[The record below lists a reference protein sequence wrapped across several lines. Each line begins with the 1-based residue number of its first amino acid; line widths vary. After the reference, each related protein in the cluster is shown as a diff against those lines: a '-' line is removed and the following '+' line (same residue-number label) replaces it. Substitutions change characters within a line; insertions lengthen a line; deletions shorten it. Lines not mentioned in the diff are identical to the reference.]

1 MIKEESIT
9 APEITGNTREPD
21 PVPLSNNIKQAT
33 DDVKQAAGLTSSNAV
48 ANGDSVNVEKM
59 LQVFQQL
66 ASQQGTQQGNLISSR
81 SIYLFIVASGI
92 QQQLLQQQVM
102 QQLQLQQAVAAV
114 QGLQKQ
120 LQDQFELARNL
131 VRDLQNSSPKS
142 NQSQPAGSP
151 ITGNNSGNNSN
162 GNSPGS
168 RGQDGGPMRNQSQSC
183 RSMLPYSSNSPNSRN
198 QNSGDLMS
206 NPNPAGSLLRP
217 QHGLPPLAAR
227 GRPHFHPGQ
236 MDDSIQVFIHR
247 IMYYVSMRKK
257 VHLFHFEYFDP
268 RRI

>member
-1 MIKEESIT
+1 MDTTDQNDIKLIKEESSM
-9 APEITGNTREPD
+9 PEQD
-21 PVPLSNNIKQAT
+21 DKQALM
-33 DDVKQAAGLTSSNAV
+33 DDDKQSTGVAGTSMT
-48 ANGDSVNVEKM
+48 NGDTVNVEKM

-66 ASQQGTQQGNLISSR
+66 ASQQGTQQGNFSLLERLNNR
-81 SIYLFIVASGI
+81 SIIASGI

-131 VRDLQNSSPKS
+131 VRDLQNSSPK
-142 NQSQPAGSP
+142 NNQPASSP
-151 ITGNNSGNNSN
+151 VAGGHSGNNST

-168 RGQDGGPMRNQSQSC
+168 RGQDAGHIRNQSQSC
-183 RSMLPYSSNSPNSRN
+183 RSMLPYSSHSPNSRN
-198 QNSGDLMS
+198 QNSGSGDLMS

-236 MDDSIQVFIHR
+236 MDDSIQVCIFIYIFANAFLSGLGLGYEFQETR
-247 IMYYVSMRKK
+247 I
-257 VHLFHFEYFDP
+257 
-268 RRI
+268 